1 MQVERSAVSQGLR
14 AWLAPRAAAIA
25 AFSLFA
31 AMSASAGTLDRV
43 RESGHLRLG
52 YIADA
57 RPLSVRTD
65 SGADGFGAALCQRV
79 ADEVK
84 AQPGLGGVTVD
95 WIPVAG
101 DTVLSEV
108 QQGSIDLLCTPAS
121 VTLERRQDVSFS
133 IPVYPGGIRAA
144 VRADAPAQLRQALGD
159 TPVDRPVWRG
169 SPAATVLGKSSFAVV
184 SKTTAED
191 WLAERLKEFHID
203 ARTAPVADY
212 KSGVQQLL
220 DRKADVLFG
229 DPSLLLG
236 AIDPASRDRIVILD
250 RRFTREPFALALARN
265 DDDFRGLVDRALS
278 KLYAS
283 TDFQALYRK
292 WFGEF
297 DEGARQFFLWNTPIQ

>member
-1 MQVERSAVSQGLR
+1 MQVERSAVTRGRR
-14 AWLAPRAAAIA
+14 ASLARRAAFLVLGLVA
-25 AFSLFA
+25 LVP
-31 AMSASAGTLDRV
+31 ASAATLDRV
-43 RESGHLRLG
+43 RETGHLRLG
-52 YIADA
+52 YVADA
-57 RPLSVRTD
+57 RPFSVRTD
-65 SGADGFGAALCQRV
+65 SGADGYGAALCQRV
-79 ADEVK
+79 AEEVK
-84 AQPGLGGVTVD
+84 AEPGLGGVTVD
-95 WIPVAG
+95 WVPVG
-101 DTVLSEV
+101 VDDIQREV
-108 QQGSIDLLCTPAS
+108 QQGGIDLLCTPVS

-169 SPAATVLGKSSFAVV
+169 SPAATLLGKSSFAVV

-191 WLAERLKEFHID
+191 WLSGRLKEFHID

-212 KSGVQQLL
+212 RSGVQQLL
-220 DRKADVLFG
+220 EGKTDVLFG
-229 DPSLLLG
+229 DPSAILG
-236 AIDPASRDRIVILD
+236 AVDAGSRDRIVVLD

-283 TDFQALYRK
+283 PDFQALYRK

-297 DEGARQFFLWNTPIQ
+297 DEGARQFFLWNTPAQ